1 MPVAAA
7 HKTLVHLADGRE
19 LIYFDAE
26 AGPDPGARAAYRDTR
41 PLDPRPGS
49 GESGSTRCSASGWR

>member
-1 MPVAAA
+1 MPFAAA

-26 AGPDPGARAAYRDTR
+26 AGPDAARAATPTPGHSTRGRD
-41 PLDPRPGS
+41 PASP
-49 GESGSTRCSASGWR
+49 GSTRCSASGWR